1 MKRVVQVKKQVRL
14 SMAKC
19 LELVLSGV
27 KFRLFRAAITVT
39 IISLAAAF
47 LMTML
52 SESLIGRESQ
62 IAMKSELAPMRK
74 FLFWSGRLS
83 SPISGVD
90 LTNEL
95 ADAKGGAKRWV
106 EFKTWGDLSDDQLAQ
121 LSNIAQRQ
129 KTYLGYF
136 EGLNEGIRRVLVGR
150 KRGTEI
156 LEHLRDQQVFEQFDK
171 NIKQLGQ
178 ILPASTSPQEFQV
191 FLAEWDETKPLRGR
205 ILAGNADAVAG
216 VKEFLQGRP
225 AKFLLAEVDEGFRA
239 KLAQCGFQVSQQ
251 ELEVIREQARL
262 AKDAEQIGLMVG
274 MQIVK
279 TRLASYR
286 SAEIA
291 DVDKPMLFATVKSAK
306 AAQWLIE
313 LIDEL
318 KGRLQQVRSDQ
329 LQGIRLKPEQQ
340 KLLSHGELIER
351 FEFDLQRITEV
362 ARRHRRQLELTEI
375 QANLTDRSTASGL
388 FGFSGRTKW
397 LIVVSF
403 IVCVVGIA
411 NAMLMSV
418 TERFREIATMK
429 CLGAT
434 DGFIQTNFILE
445 SIIQGISGGIV
456 GTLLGLL
463 LGVLRSWTKYGTL
476 AFGHFPVSSLLQA
489 ALLSLAVGVVVST
502 MAALYPA
509 RAAAKLAPM
518 EAMRIE

>member
-1 MKRVVQVKKQVRL
+1 MKKAVQVKKQVRL
-14 SMAKC
+14 SMPKC
-19 LELVLSGV
+19 IELVVSGV

-62 IAMKSELAPMRK
+62 IAIEAELAPLRK

-83 SPISGVD
+83 SPISGGD
-90 LTNEL
+90 LTDEL
-95 ADAKGGAKRWV
+95 AVAESGAKRWV
-106 EFKTWGDLSDDQLAQ
+106 EFKTWGKLSDDQLAQ
-121 LSNIAQRQ
+121 LSDIAQRQ
-129 KTYLGYF
+129 QTYLGYF
-136 EGLNEGIRRVLVGR
+136 EGLNEGIRRVLAGR

-156 LEHLRDQQVFEQFDK
+156 VEHLQDQQVFEQFDK

-178 ILPASTSPQEFQV
+178 MLPTSPEEFRG
-191 FLAEWDETKPLRGR
+191 FLVEWDETKPLRGR
-205 ILAGNADAVAG
+205 ILAGNADAVAS

-225 AKFLLAEVDEGFRA
+225 SKLLLAEVDEGFRA
-239 KLAQCGFQVSQQ
+239 KLAQCGFQISQQ

-274 MQIVK
+274 IQTVK

-306 AAQWLIE
+306 AAQWFIE

-318 KGRLQQVRSDQ
+318 KVRLQQVRLDR
-329 LQGIRLKPEQQ
+329 LQGVRLKPEQQ
-340 KLLSHGELIER
+340 KVLSHGELIER

-362 ARRHRRQLELTEI
+362 AQRHRRQLELAEI

-403 IVCVVGIA
+403 VVCVVGIA

-445 SIIQGISGGIV
+445 SIIQGIAGGIV
-456 GTLLGLL
+456 GMLLGLL
-463 LGVLRSWTKYGTL
+463 LGVLRSWTEYGTL

-489 ALLSLAVGVVVST
+489 ALLSLVVGVVVSA